1 MDQILQQI
9 LNGLTVGSIYA
20 LVALGYTMV
29 YGIIK
34 LINFAHG
41 ELYMLGA
48 YASYVAMKFFNMPY
62 PIAIIFSILVCGV
75 IGYLIERIAYRPL
88 RNSTRIS
95 ALITAIGVS
104 ILLQYTVMYF
114 FGADVLTFPEVNLL
128 PDVMLGNILIRGQQI
143 LIFLVTI
150 ISLIV
155 LQYLVYH
162 TQFGRAM
169 RAVSVDKEAASL
181 MGINANK
188 TIAYTFIIGSILAG
202 IAGSL
207 VGVYYTS
214 ITPTMGVSHG
224 LKAFVAAVF
233 GGIGL
238 LPGAVLGGFLIGL
251 IETAFTFLGYSLW
264 REAVVYGILIV
275 ILLLKPSGLLGK
287 KGGTK
292 V

>member
-1 MDQILQQI
+1 
-9 LNGLTVGSIYA
+9 
-20 LVALGYTMV
+20 
-29 YGIIK
+29 
-34 LINFAHG
+34 
-41 ELYMLGA
+41 
-48 YASYVAMKFFNMPY
+48 
-62 PIAIIFSILVCGV
+62 
-75 IGYLIERIAYRPL
+75 
-88 RNSTRIS
+88 
-95 ALITAIGVS
+95 
-104 ILLQYTVMYF
+104 
-114 FGADVLTFPEVNLL
+114 
-128 PDVMLGNILIRGQQI
+128 
-143 LIFLVTI
+143 
-150 ISLIV
+150 
-155 LQYLVYH
+155 
-162 TQFGRAM
+162 M

-214 ITPTMGVSHG
+214 ITPTMGVSNG

-251 IETAFTFLGYSLW
+251 VETAFTFLGYSLW